1 MAITNTMH
9 EFGVEPYDKDWGTGT
24 SGLGDGNFSP
34 FERINKLRKNF
45 WIPPIQLTVKEL

>member
-34 FERINKLRKNF
+34 FERINKLRK
-45 WIPPIQLTVKEL
+45 ILDTPIQLTVKEL